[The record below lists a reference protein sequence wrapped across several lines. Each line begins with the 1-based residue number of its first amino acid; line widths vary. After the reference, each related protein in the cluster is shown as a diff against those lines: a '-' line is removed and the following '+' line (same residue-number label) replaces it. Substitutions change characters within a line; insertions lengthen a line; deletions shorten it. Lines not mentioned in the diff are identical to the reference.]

1 MADPGDAMLIGC
13 LEQVSKEIPVMTRLR
28 RGKDAIVLI
37 VVIMS
42 VLAVCGCT
50 DGGGNSE
57 PLSVPS
63 PDDRTYPELRNA
75 ECVDCHAPQYNSLEN
90 GRGKHAPLNC
100 TFCHIQHG
108 YLPDCRDCHPETH
121 GATVIA
127 CTSCHPDPHAPVER
141 INNSNLNSSRCRSC
155 HVPQYEGIEES
166 GGLHSALEC
175 DHCHIQHGYLPPCS
189 DCHGLPH
196 GSDALDCTNCHDPH
210 KPESIEFDEH
220 DDSQCARCHGSFIK
234 ETFMRKHTRHA
245 DIACDMCH
253 PEHAVTMLCI
263 DCHAGHNTG
272 MGMRDCTNCHR
283 IGHVPLEIK
292 YSADTTSGMCVDC
305 HAEPFN
311 TMLQSGSEHA
321 YIECV
326 QCHPD
331 HGTTVTCTSDGCH
344 TMDQSHGSGGKCTDC
359 HDQAHN
365 LTVG

>member
-50 DGGGNSE
+50 DGVGNSE

-90 GRGKHAPLNC
+90 GRGK
-100 TFCHIQHG
+100 
-108 YLPDCRDCHPETH
+108 H

-234 ETFMRKHTRHA
+234 ETFMRKHSRHA

-292 YSADTTSGMCVDC
+292 YSADTTSSMCVDC

-326 QCHPD
+326 LCHPD

-344 TMDQSHGSGGKCTDC
+344 TMDQSHGSGGKCT
-359 HDQAHN
+359 HN